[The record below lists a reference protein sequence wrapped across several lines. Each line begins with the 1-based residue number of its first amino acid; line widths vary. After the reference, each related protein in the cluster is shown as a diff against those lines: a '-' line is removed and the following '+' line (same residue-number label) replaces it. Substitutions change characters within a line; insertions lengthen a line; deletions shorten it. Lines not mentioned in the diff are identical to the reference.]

1 MINSSFEIIKR
12 IEENKLKKYF
22 HIFWIAL
29 KLGFVSFGGPT
40 AHLGYFYDTYVKKKR
55 WLNEQEYSNL
65 VALCQFLP
73 GPASSQVGIGIGTI
87 KGGIIGGII
96 SFLGFTTPSV
106 IILMAF
112 SLFFANENTHFT
124 WIQGLKLVAIAIV
137 AQAIIGMG
145 KKLTTTKTTITL
157 ALFTLTLTLLIE
169 NIFIQVFSL
178 MCVGMYG
185 LIFLRNKSNNQQ
197 THNKLFYLPKRTGY
211 LSLFLFFLL
220 LFLLPY
226 IRTLTNNVWLS
237 MFDSFY
243 RAGAFVFGGG
253 HIVLPLL
260 KSEFVPQNL
269 ITLEQFLTG
278 YGATQAVPGPLFTF
292 ASFIGTE
299 VAGIGGGILAT
310 IAIFSPAFLLL
321 FGVLP
326 FWDNLINN
334 IYANGFLKGISAGV
348 VGILISAFYN
358 PIWKTTIQSE
368 IDFALVSIM
377 FVLLMYFKWPS
388 WSIVLLGLLFGIVF
402 Y

>member
-145 KKLTTTKTTITL
+145 KKLTTTKR
-157 ALFTLTLTLLIE
+157 LL
-169 NIFIQVFSL
+169 
-178 MCVGMYG
+178 Y
-185 LIFLRNKSNNQQ
+185 
-197 THNKLFYLPKRTGY
+197 
-211 LSLFLFFLL
+211 
-220 LFLLPY
+220 
-226 IRTLTNNVWLS
+226 
-237 MFDSFY
+237 
-243 RAGAFVFGGG
+243 
-253 HIVLPLL
+253 
-260 KSEFVPQNL
+260 
-269 ITLEQFLTG
+269 
-278 YGATQAVPGPLFTF
+278 
-292 ASFIGTE
+292 
-299 VAGIGGGILAT
+299 
-310 IAIFSPAFLLL
+310 
-321 FGVLP
+321 
-326 FWDNLINN
+326 
-334 IYANGFLKGISAGV
+334 
-348 VGILISAFYN
+348 
-358 PIWKTTIQSE
+358 
-368 IDFALVSIM
+368 
-377 FVLLMYFKWPS
+377 
-388 WSIVLLGLLFGIVF
+388 
-402 Y
+402 